1 MATGSPGHSADG
13 IGGVAIDVEGD
24 RKREVKR
31 SWVRVTATTDAP
43 AMLERTKL
51 ELIDLLDLSVRDLRL
66 ADPSFFHSGII
77 TCGHAIVCGLEPL
90 RCIITADEAL
100 FLQEISDEF
109 MGCAAELHRRFVD
122 RDDDLPFEFI
132 ALEVVLEA
140 SFTYF
145 DMQIAS
151 QEMEA
156 YPMLGILRTKTST
169 LALERV
175 RRLKKMLLN
184 LIERVQKVRDNIE
197 HLMNDND
204 KLAKCYLTE
213 KKRME
218 AQSLIKVE
226 EQLLDEEGLQVPI
239 STVSLPYA
247 SRSHGN
253 SNSPES
259 NHYNT
264 ARLELLLEDYFLKID
279 GTVSKLN
286 LLKDYIDDT
295 EYYVNFQLDVLRNKL
310 LKFELVLGSAA
321 FVVALF
327 AVVPAVFGMNFEG
340 VTIYKVP
347 HAFEETLG
355 ITGICSLV
363 MFVVFLWYLKRTIS
377 I

>member
-51 ELIDLLDLSVRDLRL
+51 ELIDLLDLS
-66 ADPSFFHSGII
+66 
-77 TCGHAIVCGLEPL
+77 
-90 RCIITADEAL
+90 
-100 FLQEISDEF
+100 
-109 MGCAAELHRRFVD
+109 
-122 RDDDLPFEFI
+122 
-132 ALEVVLEA
+132 
-140 SFTYF
+140 
-145 DMQIAS
+145 IAS

>member
-145 DMQIAS
+145 DMQ
-151 QEMEA
+151 
-156 YPMLGILRTKTST
+156 
-169 LALERV
+169 ALPGER
-175 RRLKKMLLN
+175 RDDARLVM
-184 LIERVQKVRDNIE
+184 
-197 HLMNDND
+197 
-204 KLAKCYLTE
+204 
-213 KKRME
+213 RMPKSSIRSP
-218 AQSLIKVE
+218 SLKQMV
-226 EQLLDEEGLQVPI
+226 
-239 STVSLPYA
+239 
-247 SRSHGN
+247 
-253 SNSPES
+253 SNSVWS
-259 NHYNT
+259 HRT
-264 ARLELLLEDYFLKID
+264 RVSRTRLVPWCCTQMASHATFALPLL
-279 GTVSKLN
+279 VSM
-286 LLKDYIDDT
+286 
-295 EYYVNFQLDVLRNKL
+295 Q
-310 LKFELVLGSAA
+310 
-321 FVVALF
+321 
-327 AVVPAVFGMNFEG
+327 
-340 VTIYKVP
+340 
-347 HAFEETLG
+347 
-355 ITGICSLV
+355 
-363 MFVVFLWYLKRTIS
+363 
-377 I
+377 